1 MIDNVRDLI
10 IRHEGIVP
18 HVYKDSLGYDT
29 IGVGHLVDKRRG
41 GKLSQRIIG
50 LILEE
55 DIAEVTSNLPQWIN
69 PDALGP
75 VRYAVLV
82 DMAFNL
88 GVAGLMGFTNTL
100 KAVQEGRYE
109 DASVLMMQSKWAK
122 QVGPRASRLSQMMRT
137 GEWPAS

>member
-1 MIDNVRDLI
+1 MIDNVKDLI

-18 HVYKDSLGYDT
+18 HAYQDSLGYWT
-29 IGVGHLVDKRRG
+29 IGVGHLIDKRRG
-41 GKLSQRIIG
+41 GRLSKRIIE

-55 DIAEVTSNLPQWIN
+55 DLEDVRRDLPAWISS
-69 PDALGP
+69 DTLGP
-75 VRYAVLV
+75 VRCAVLV

-88 GVAGLMGFTNTL
+88 GVAGLLGFTNTL

-122 QVGPRASRLSQMMRT
+122 QVGPRASRLSLMMKT
-137 GEWPAS
+137 GEWPEN